1 MKKMFDGIVVIR
13 LKSSHQEQERSGR
26 CEMSR
31 YFAIQSW
38 VSSHDNEPDYSGQQC
53 GERNVRSVEI
63 PMFTQ
68 HGKANVDW
76 FSDEAIAA
84 RTARKTQTISIK
96 DKILPQFKRLNVL
109 HSQMIE
115 LEQSY
120 KAGEMDISEY
130 SLLRDCLVAKKE
142 RAEVLYRKAISVKP
156 KSYEDDVDLCS
167 ELPQDEAVY
176 GVNLRGMSA
185 VESSTWVDDLSAS
198 NSLKLP
204 LQKTLH
210 VVRTLVRLS
219 HKARAYYQTLKEV

>member
-1 MKKMFDGIVVIR
+1 
-13 LKSSHQEQERSGR
+13 
-26 CEMSR
+26 MSR

-38 VSSHDNEPDYSGQQC
+38 VSSHDNEPDYSGQQT
-53 GERNVRSVEI
+53 GSRHVRSVEI

-76 FSDEAIAA
+76 FSDEAIAE
-84 RTARKTQTISIK
+84 RTAKKAPTISIK

-109 HSQMIE
+109 QSQMIE

-142 RAEVLYRKAISVKP
+142 RAEVLYRKAISAKP
-156 KSYEDDVDLCS
+156 KSFVEDDIDLYID
-167 ELPQDEAVY
+167 LPQDEVVY
-176 GVNLRGMSA
+176 DVN
-185 VESSTWVDDLSAS
+185 SSTTSTIHTSIWVDDLPAS

-204 LQKTLH
+204 LQKTLQ
-210 VVRTLVRLS
+210 VVQTLVKWHQATKR
-219 HKARAYYQTLKEV
+219 YYKSLQEV